1 MSRDKGLLRIY
12 KKTLLILG
20 TLFLVWAP
28 TAWVWAAEHGGEAA
42 AHDGGAA
49 TKDLIARCINFGL
62 MVIIL
67 FVVIRKSSMKDF
79 FSSRRESIREKLDE
93 LKRGKELAENRVK
106 ELEQKL
112 KAFEEEKKRILEQ
125 FKAEGIAEKERIIKE
140 AKERAKQ
147 ILEQAEFTIQ
157 REMDAARGRLRQE
170 VAELATKKAEEMISK
185 EITDKDQEHL
195 VSEFIDRVEKLH

>member
-20 TLFLVWAP
+20 TLILVWAP
-28 TAWVWAAEHGGEAA
+28 TAWLWAAEHGGEAA

>member
-28 TAWVWAAEHGGEAA
+28 TAWLWAAEHGGEAA